1 MIEHEIEVFR
11 AGTPAARGIT
21 ADQLAEVATFDCS
34 EKPVA
39 LCFGHPENDTPAAGG
54 IGGFRVDGNSLFA
67 KITSLTEKAIDG
79 IKGGEWLDRSMA
91 FFHPNHEANPRPGKW
106 SPRHVGLLGGA
117 APGIPG
123 MAPLKKALAFDAAGE
138 LSAEGA
144 PADAVV
150 YEAAPT
156 TVHTVFS
163 TKEPPVTDQTADTE
177 FAARVKAAD
186 EREAAIAAREKA
198 AAERVR
204 NTFNAS
210 NGGAID
216 ALVQSGKVL
225 PTEVDGLKLAFAA
238 FDPEAEEL
246 TFGAG
251 DKATKASAASHLL
264 AFLATAL
271 PKRIPLGER
280 QSPDTQFAAD
290 APATPQAFNVL
301 VEARMKEKGMTFAA
315 AAEEIE
321 AETRG

>member
-21 ADQLAEVATFDCS
+21 AEQLAEVATFDCS

-54 IGGFRVDGNSLFA
+54 IGGFRVEGNSLFA

-138 LSAEGA
+138 LSADGA

-156 TVHTVFS
+156 KVHTVFS
-163 TKEPPVTDQTADTE
+163 VEKQPVTDQTAETE
-177 FAARVKAAD
+177 FAARQKAAD
-186 EREAAIAAREKA
+186 EREAALAAREKA

-204 NTFNAS
+204 TAFNAS

-216 ALVQSGKVL
+216 ALVAAGKVT
-225 PTEVDGLKLAFAA
+225 PTEAPALKLAFAA
-238 FDPEAEEL
+238 FDPEAADVE
-246 TFGAG
+246 FGSA
-251 DKATKASAASHLL
+251 DKPNKASAASHLL

-271 PKRIPLGER
+271 PKRIPLGGQE
-280 QSPDTQFAAD
+280 SPSTQFAAD
-290 APATPQAFNVL
+290 APSTPEAFNDRVK
-301 VEARMKEKGMTFAA
+301 ARMAEKSLTYSA